1 MAPQRKDYHESR
13 ILRDPIMGLL
23 VIFRRKGS
31 ILRMNENRFLV
42 WPADSYAE
50 FGACNKDGYL
60 EMADKSKD
68 GD

>member
-1 MAPQRKDYHESR
+1 
-13 ILRDPIMGLL
+13 MGLL

-31 ILRMNENRFLV
+31 ILRMNENRLLA

-68 GD
+68 RD

>member
-1 MAPQRKDYHESR
+1 MR
-13 ILRDPIMGLL
+13 LL
-23 VIFRRKGS
+23 VIFRQKGA
-31 ILRMNENRFLV
+31 IMRMNENRFLA

>member
-1 MAPQRKDYHESR
+1 
-13 ILRDPIMGLL
+13 MGLL
-23 VIFRRKGS
+23 VIFRRRGA
-31 ILRMNENRFLV
+31 ILRMNEKRLLA

-68 GD
+68 RD